1 MAPQTIV
8 GEAGCRDLPST
19 DVSLDKEN
27 TLTEGTEDTTLVPEE
42 EEEDEDL
49 HGQTYHSLPQSGYTT
64 LGQSYQSMDD
74 PDIERSPKRLKVD
87 HPVLRS
93 PPFYFNLH
101 RHSPK
106 GMVKLYL
113 PVWGENSFARV
124 SFFLIE
130 LYYINQKDKKL
141 YERTKTFSTVNK
153 MVHGYHILYHPKYR

>member
-1 MAPQTIV
+1 MCVTSQTIV
-8 GEAGCRDLPST
+8 GEAGCRDHPST

-42 EEEDEDL
+42 EEEEDL
-49 HGQTYHSLPQSGYTT
+49 HGQTYHSLAQSGYTT
-64 LGQSYQSMDD
+64 LAQSYQSMDD

-106 GMVKLYL
+106 GMVKLYTTSDRYCWS
-113 PVWGENSFARV
+113 PP
-124 SFFLIE
+124 
-130 LYYINQKDKKL
+130 Y
-141 YERTKTFSTVNK
+141 
-153 MVHGYHILYHPKYR
+153 VHL